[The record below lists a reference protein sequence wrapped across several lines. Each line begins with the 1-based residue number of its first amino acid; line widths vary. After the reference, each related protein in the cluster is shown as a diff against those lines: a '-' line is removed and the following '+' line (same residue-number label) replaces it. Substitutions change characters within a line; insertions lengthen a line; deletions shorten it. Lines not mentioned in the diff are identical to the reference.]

1 MLNNPDHLGANTI
14 VPTPDPVAAHP
25 PAMNKLAQLARPG
38 LVHVAP
44 SDTSTGETPD
54 ITK

>member
-1 MLNNPDHLGANTI
+1 MLNNPHYLGANTI
-14 VPTPDPVAAHP
+14 VPTPDPVAAP
-25 PAMNKLAQLARPG
+25 TALLAQIARPG

-44 SDTSTGETPD
+44 SSASTGETPD